1 MQRHRLRRGL
11 PALCA
16 TFLVFADYSRPP
28 MRIASLSHLPVI
40 YIYTHDSVGV
50 GEDGPT
56 HQPVETV
63 SALRLIPHFQLIR
76 PADPEETAGAFAAA
90 LERTEGRP
98 CSPDP
103 AGGAG
108 LEGDSAAYPPGGRP
122 EGRICRRAGNRPPEP
137 DPAGRRQRGRPGDR
151 RGEGIGRLHPGR
163 VVPSFE
169 RFDAQPAEYRDAI
182 LPPDC
187 RRRVAIEAGVPDLW
201 RKYVGL
207 DGKVVGISRFGLS
220 APAPQAFEALGITTK
235 NLVAVARS
243 F

>member
-1 MQRHRLRRGL
+1 LKEI
-11 PALCA
+11 
-16 TFLVFADYSRPP
+16 PP
-28 MRIASLSHLPVI
+28 HI
-40 YIYTHDSVGV
+40 
-50 GEDGPT
+50 
-56 HQPVETV
+56 
-63 SALRLIPHFQLIR
+63 
-76 PADPEETAGAFAAA
+76 
-90 LERTEGRP
+90 
-98 CSPDP
+98 
-103 AGGAG
+103 
-108 LEGDSAAYPPGGRP
+108 
-122 EGRICRRAGNRPPEP
+122 RRAGVLKGGYVAVQETAPLSLILLA
-137 DPAGRRQRGRPGDR
+137 AGSEVALAIAAAKELGAST
-151 RGEGIGRLHPGR
+151 R
-163 VVPSFE
+163 VVSVPSFE